1 MREINAKE
9 YANGV
14 EDKIVDD
21 IEARLYVTYNAIAER
36 FGYPKICG
44 EYVENRFASL
54 FMDGY
59 AAEMRDLAIR
69 FYEEFGMP
77 IKSDGREF

>member
-1 MREINAKE
+1 MEIPSKD
-9 YANGV
+9 YATMV

-21 IEARLYVTYNAIAER
+21 LEARLYVTFNALAER
-36 FGYPKICG
+36 FGFARING
-44 EYVENRFASL
+44 EYMENRFASL
-54 FMDGY
+54 FRDGY

-77 IKSDGREF
+77 VTSDGRDF